1 MAIAV
6 ETKLSSTLPMRAT
19 TNLGERNKEKKQR
32 LQTKY
37 MNDNNK
43 NGCKWIATLKN
54 LFGVRKEERLLM
66 GGILLLL
73 VILHALLIYKY
84 YGLFTKIDER
94 GFYWTLFIRN
104 FHVSGFDPITYSIVS
119 KWSAGYNVYRH
130 PLLAFF
136 MYVPYLLNQGLMW
149 LTGINCAIFIVAAM
163 QTFWAFYALLFFYRI
178 IREVI
183 GLTRGMSS
191 LFTIF
196 FLSFAYIMV
205 SAIVPDHFIIS
216 MMLLLMTLYI
226 TGMKMR
232 KGSKFTMLQNIILF
246 VVTAGVSLN
255 NGLKVYL
262 ASLFAN
268 GKKFFRPL
276 NIILAVLLPAAL
288 MWGFCR
294 WEYAT
299 FVWPNEVKKHEIQK
313 KRKEA
318 QKKKA
323 YEMKIAQAKQDSIM
337 RAKGDTSAIVARQA
351 AQATATQK
359 KAEQK
364 KKRAQKQGAPISNG
378 EFLRWTDVTSS
389 RLSSTVEN
397 LFGESIQM
405 HQDYLLGDVL
415 RSRPMIVHYRW
426 WWSYTIEAI
435 IAALFVGGII
445 VGRKRKYLWLVLSF
459 FGMDMAL
466 HIGLGFGINEV
477 YIMSAH
483 YMYAI
488 PIAIAC
494 IVPSAGARV
503 RRALTVVLSLITVYL
518 LIYNVSLLA
527 SYFLQ

>member
-1 MAIAV
+1 MNMEDIKDRN
-6 ETKLSSTLPMRAT
+6 TKACTLLSAM
-19 TNLGERNKEKKQR
+19 
-32 LQTKY
+32 
-37 MNDNNK
+37 
-43 NGCKWIATLKN
+43 KN
-54 LFGVRKEERLLM
+54 LFGVRREERLLM

-73 VILHALLIYKY
+73 VVLHALMIYKY
-84 YGLFTKIDER
+84 YGLFTKIDPR

-136 MYVPYLLNQGLMW
+136 MFVPYLLNQGLMAI
-149 LTGINCAIFIVAAM
+149 TGINCAVFIVAVM
-163 QTFWAFYALLFFYRI
+163 QTFWAFYAMLFFYRI
-178 IREVI
+178 IRNII
-183 GLTRGMSS
+183 GLSHAQSS
-191 LFTIF
+191 LFTLF
-196 FLSFAYIMV
+196 FLSFAYIML

-216 MMLLLMTLYI
+216 MMLLLLTLYI

-232 KGSKFTMLQNIILF
+232 SGRNFTMLQSICLF
-246 VVTAGVSLN
+246 VITAGVSLN
-255 NGLKVYL
+255 NGLKVYF
-262 ASLFAN
+262 ATLFAN

-276 NIILAVLLPAAL
+276 NILLAVLLPAAI

-299 FVWPNEVKKHEIQK
+299 FVWPNEVKKQEIK
-313 KRKEA
+313 KQRKEA
-318 QKKKA
+318 QRKKA
-323 YEMKIAQAKQDSIM
+323 YEMKIAQAKQDSVL
-337 RAKGDTSAIVARQA
+337 RAKGDTSAIVARKA
-351 AQATATQK
+351 AEAEKAK
-359 KAEQK
+359 KRAEQK
-364 KKRAQKQGAPISNG
+364 KKQAQKQGAPISNG

-389 RLSSTVEN
+389 RLSATVEN

-426 WWSYTIEAI
+426 WWSYAIEGVI
-435 IAALFVGGII
+435 LALFLAGII
-445 VGRKRKYLWLVLSF
+445 VGRKRKFLWLVLSF

-494 IVPSAGARV
+494 LVPSLGAKGK
-503 RRALTVVLSLITVYL
+503 RALTILLSVLTLYL
-518 LIYNVSLLA
+518 LIYNVTLLA
-527 SYFLQ
+527 SYCL

>member
-1 MAIAV
+1 MFEYKKNMEDIKHSTNNAH
-6 ETKLSSTLPMRAT
+6 TWLSA
-19 TNLGERNKEKKQR
+19 
-32 LQTKY
+32 
-37 MNDNNK
+37 
-43 NGCKWIATLKN
+43 LKN
-54 LFGVRKEERLLM
+54 LFSVRKEERLLM

-73 VILHALLIYKY
+73 VILHAMLIYKY

-136 MYVPYLLNQGLMW
+136 MYIPYLINQGLMAV
-149 LTGINCAIFIVAAM
+149 TGINCAIYIVAVM
-163 QTFWAFYALLFFYRI
+163 QTFWTFYAMLFFYRI
-178 IREVI
+178 IRQVI
-183 GLTRGMSS
+183 GLGRHMSS
-191 LFTIF
+191 LFTVF
-196 FLSFAYIMV
+196 FLSFAYIML

-216 MMLLLMTLYI
+216 MMLLLMALYV

-232 KGSKFTMLQNIILF
+232 SGKQFTMLQSIVMF
-246 VVTAGVSLN
+246 VITAGVSLN
-255 NGLKVYL
+255 NGIKVYF
-262 ASLFAN
+262 ATLFAN
-268 GKKFFRPL
+268 GRKFFRPL
-276 NIILAVLLPAAL
+276 NLLLAVVLPAAL

-299 FVWPNEVKKHEIQK
+299 FVWPNEVKKKEIKQ

-318 QKKKA
+318 QRKKA
-323 YEMKIAQAKQDSIM
+323 YEMKIAQAKKDSVM
-337 RAKGDTSAIVARQA
+337 RAQGDTSAIVARKA
-351 AQATATQK
+351 AEADKAK
-359 KAEQK
+359 KRAEQK
-364 KKRAQKQGAPISNG
+364 KKQSQKQGAPISNG

-389 RLSSTVEN
+389 RLSATVEN

-426 WWSYTIEAI
+426 WWSYAIEAV
-435 IAALFVGGII
+435 IAALFVAGII
-445 VGRKRKYLWLVLSF
+445 AGRKRKFLWLVLSF

-483 YMYAI
+483 YMYAV

-494 IVPSAGARV
+494 LVPHLGSKGKRSLTILLS
-503 RRALTVVLSLITVYL
+503 ALTIYL
-518 LIYNVSLLA
+518 LIYNVTLLA
-527 SYFLQ
+527 SYFL